1 MGFFNSIL
9 IQIIVLIGL
18 MSCNNS
24 KTDNITGDSSVNK
37 FKIDQS
43 IKQMRDLVSV
53 PFDGVKFPWG
63 KGPGNVG
70 VGNSLSFDNVPS
82 WFSSSYPNFHRGE
95 RASYVLPWF
104 VIGFGI
110 GNTKNETK
118 VEIRNWEM
126 FFRQNGVWTKVVDIN
141 TPTGAFYDKVSGNL
155 TSATQG
161 DWDGTIPIKI
171 LKNTLFHGW
180 AEFANVPSGKIEAI
194 ACSAEMRLV
203 KDSGKQAIVVA
214 DLGADP
220 YPADKTLNGIPILAV
235 MLNAPV
241 LIKTNWT
248 FLSAVTFSDVAN
260 QEPGGG
266 ITTENFRNNPPL
278 WRNIDGLS
286 TE

>member
-1 MGFFNSIL
+1 MRILISIL
-9 IQIIVLIGL
+9 SWILGL
-18 MSCNNS
+18 GILVSCNTS
-24 KTDNITGDSSVNK
+24 PTDNVTNDSTVNK

-43 IKQMRDLVSV
+43 IKQMRDLGPV

-70 VGNSLSFDNVPS
+70 VGNSLSFDNVPA
-82 WFSSSYPNFHRGE
+82 WFSTSYPNFHQGE
-95 RASYVLPWF
+95 QASFVLPWC
-104 VIGFGI
+104 VIGFGE
-110 GNTKNETK
+110 GNTKNEAE
-118 VEIRNWEM
+118 VETRNWEM
-126 FFRQNGVWTKVVDIN
+126 FYKQNGVWTKVVDIN

-161 DWDGTIPIKI
+161 DWDGTLPMKI

-220 YPADKTLNGIPILAV
+220 YPADKTLNGIPIVAV

-266 ITTENFRNNPPL
+266 ITTDEFRNTPPH
-278 WRNIDGLS
+278 WRNIDGLAID
-286 TE
+286 